1 VARVLKRAPASRD
14 LIDHFVFLSENASVD
29 VARRFIQSANSA
41 FKELTQ
47 MPQIGASR
55 TFRNPRFAAVRMWP
69 IRGFERFLVF
79 YRPLK
84 DGIEV
89 LRVVH
94 GARDIE
100 TLFR

>member
-1 VARVLKRAPASRD
+1 VARVLKRARAIRV
-14 LIDHFVFLSENASVD
+14 LIDHFVFLGENASVD
-29 VARRFIQSANSA
+29 VARRFLQSANSA
-41 FKELTQ
+41 FEELAQ

-79 YRPLK
+79 YRPVK
-84 DGIEV
+84 GGIEV

-100 TLFR
+100 TVFR

>member
-1 VARVLKRAPASRD
+1 VARVLKRAPATRD
-14 LIDHFVFLSENASVD
+14 LIDHFVFLGENASVD
-29 VARRFIQSANSA
+29 VARRFLQSANSA
-41 FKELTQ
+41 FEELAQ

-69 IRGFERFLVF
+69 IRGSERFLVF
-79 YRPLK
+79 YRPVKGGL
-84 DGIEV
+84 EV

-100 TLFR
+100 TVFR

>member
-1 VARVLKRAPASRD
+1 VARVLKRARAIRD
-14 LIDHFVFLSENASVD
+14 LIDHFVFLGENASVD
-29 VARRFIQSANSA
+29 VARRFLRSANSA
-41 FKELTQ
+41 FEELAQ

-79 YRPLK
+79 YRPVK
-84 DGIEV
+84 GGIEV

-100 TLFR
+100 TVFR